1 MSFKKI
7 KTLKALKKYLQKSLP
22 EKVSRVIQSYD
33 DFASR
38 PVAEDAKSFSAHH
51 SACRSAVV
59 HAETL
64 LKLAKWTDEEASA
77 PPASSSPEDDVME
90 LLAAARSELD
100 EFNDDED

>member
-22 EKVSRVIQSYD
+22 EKVSKVMESYD
-33 DFASR
+33 DFAAR

-64 LKLAKWTDEEASA
+64 LKLAKWTDEEVSSS
-77 PPASSSPEDDVME
+77 PPASPEADVME

-100 EFNDDED
+100 GFNDDED